1 MEPMKAMESKGKK
14 RRARPGAA
22 AALLRAMP
30 CTGGCPFP
38 EDPDLDARDACPAW
52 RIGARP
58 VVALVPHTDPAA
70 HPLDLW
76 AIPGRKTLI
85 HDGERLW
92 LYGHVGRELV
102 TLTLAA
108 DVANGA
114 PFAYAVP
121 AGVDPARYR
130 FTLETALSLLQGSD
144 AHTPTALARPPRSAL
159 THMRALQAL
168 DGVAAGASQREI
180 AAVLFGEDE
189 VAARWSPDGELR
201 AQVRYLIQR
210 GRALVEGDYRTLL
223 V

>member
-1 MEPMKAMESKGKK
+1 
-14 RRARPGAA
+14 
-22 AALLRAMP
+22 MP

-38 EDPDLDARDACPAW
+38 ENPDLDARDACPAW

-70 HPLDLW
+70 QPLDLW
-76 AIPGRKTLI
+76 AIPGRKALV

-92 LYGHVGRELV
+92 LYGHAGRELV
-102 TLTLAA
+102 TLTL
-108 DVANGA
+108 DENIANGA
-114 PFAYAVP
+114 PFAYALP
-121 AGVDPARYR
+121 AGIAPERYR

-144 AHTPTALARPPRSAL
+144 AHTPKALARPPRSAM

-180 AAVLFGEDE
+180 ATALFGEAE
-189 VAARWSPDGELR
+189 VAARWTPDGELR

-210 GRALVEGDYRTLL
+210 GRALVDGDYRTLL
-223 V
+223 D